1 MPEDWSAE
9 YGETVSAADVAILLG
24 VALAVVIE
32 ALCIRMVGDLAESF
46 GEERTTWQAWMLPLG
61 VFGPMVA
68 KILLDRRHGGG
79 SGYA

>member
-1 MPEDWSAE
+1 MPESGLAE
-9 YGETVSAADVAILLG
+9 YGETVSTADVALLLG

-32 ALCIRMVGDLAESF
+32 ALCIRMVGDVAESY